1 MHKSENMSKDYR
13 RRLYDR
19 YVTAHLS
26 ASIEERVK
34 VRKPYLCRLIDM
46 HFPEELDA
54 HILEIGCGHGA
65 LIYYA
70 KEVGYN
76 HLEGVDI
83 SLEQIEEA
91 WKLGLKNNIRHGDL
105 METVS
110 KSADKSY
117 DAIVALDVIEHMT
130 KNELLDLVGELYRVI
145 RDGGKLILHM
155 PNAASP
161 FFGRVRY
168 GDYTH
173 EQAFT
178 QSSLSQL
185 LITYG
190 FSEVKCFED
199 TPIVHGVKSAIR
211 WSLWKAMR
219 TIFRIALV
227 AETGTSNEI
236 FTQNFL
242 AVASKD

>member
-1 MHKSENMSKDYR
+1 MSKDYR
-13 RRLYDR
+13 SRLYGR

-26 ASIEERVK
+26 GSIEERVK
-34 VRKPYLCRLIDM
+34 VRKPYLYRLIDM
-46 HFPEELDA
+46 HFPEKLDA

-76 HLEGVDI
+76 HLEGVDT
-83 SLEQIEEA
+83 SLEQVEEA
-91 WKLGLKNNIRHGDL
+91 WKLGLRDNIRHEDL
-105 METVS
+105 METLS

-130 KNELLDLVGELYRVI
+130 KSELLDLVGELHRVI

-190 FSEVKCFED
+190 FSGVQCFED
-199 TPIVHGVKSAIR
+199 APIVHGVKSAVR
-211 WSLWKAMR
+211 WIVWKVVR
-219 TIFRIALV
+219 STFRLALV
-227 AETGTSNEI
+227 AETGAGNEI

-242 AVASKD
+242 AVAAKD